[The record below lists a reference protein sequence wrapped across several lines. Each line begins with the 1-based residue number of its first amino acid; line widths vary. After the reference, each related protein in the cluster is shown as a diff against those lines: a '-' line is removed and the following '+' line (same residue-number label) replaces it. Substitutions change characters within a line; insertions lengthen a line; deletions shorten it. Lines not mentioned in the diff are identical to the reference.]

1 MRDPPGTADTEGE
14 TVFGRLPRIYRWRTA
29 AVVMIVS
36 VIAGVWFAT
45 HPETSV
51 VVPVGA
57 AMGLLLGILL
67 AYVAVHQ
74 SGPERRL
81 APVRRRR

>member
-1 MRDPPGTADTEGE
+1 M
-14 TVFGRLPRIYRWRTA
+14 FGRLPKIYRWRTA

-45 HPETSV
+45 HPDTPV

-57 AMGLLLGILL
+57 VMGLLSGILL

-74 SGPERRL
+74 ARPEPRL
-81 APVRRRR
+81 ARVHRRR